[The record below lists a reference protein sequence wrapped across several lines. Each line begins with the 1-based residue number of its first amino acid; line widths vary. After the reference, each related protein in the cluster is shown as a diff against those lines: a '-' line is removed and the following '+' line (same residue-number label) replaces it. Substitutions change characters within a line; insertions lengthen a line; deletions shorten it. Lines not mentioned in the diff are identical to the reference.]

1 MASQISSAR
10 QIRTTH
16 TQTAGIYQKLYEGLF
31 IGFPLCAWGFKT
43 MALPSMTAFLPHN
56 SPVKKG
62 TESWESQ
69 MVSFGGPP
77 HPNAVS
83 YLPFWPHLLPFLTW
97 PFHAS
102 KPWHDLFLNR
112 FCPTIYL
119 QGYHWSFTAQWP
131 IPEPVLSYDL
141 STGLLQI
148 RHSAVWQKPYWGD
161 FSKVPCQ
168 ERHQFTRRDQMA
180 LFQVCS
186 LPCVSNS
193 PGTSADHI
201 ICLSN

>member
-1 MASQISSAR
+1 MASQISSTR

-43 MALPSMTAFLPHN
+43 MALPSITAFLPHN

-83 YLPFWPHLLPFLTW
+83 YLPFWPHLLPVLTTHLA
-97 PFHAS
+97 FS
-102 KPWHDLFLNR
+102 R
-112 FCPTIYL
+112 L
-119 QGYHWSFTAQWP
+119 QALAWP

-141 STGLLQI
+141 STGLLRI

-161 FSKVPCQ
+161 LSRVPCQ

-180 LFQVCS
+180 FFQVCS
-186 LPCVSNS
+186 LPCVTNT
-193 PGTSADHI
+193 PGTSADHV